1 MCCDYRGEAVDRL
14 KTVVK
19 HGRNGSQ
26 NGSKRKNMSQMVSK
40 KRSSGQ
46 CCSSAMTGTCLRCS
60 CVMKGTPC
68 SSCVPSRYGRCLNG
82 YLAVNVASDN
92 ESERSDG
99 DGDGNELGR
108 CLAMQKGM
116 SCSVRASGR
125 LSVK

>member
-1 MCCDYRGEAVDRL
+1 M
-14 KTVVK
+14 
-19 HGRNGSQ
+19 
-26 NGSKRKNMSQMVSK
+26 
-40 KRSSGQ
+40 KRSSGR
-46 CCSSAMTGTCLRCS
+46 CCACAMTGTCLRCS

-92 ESERSDG
+92 ESDRSDGDG

-116 SCSVRASGR
+116 SCEDGDSTGSQLPLHSRMEKAFGGVMLNSDGSDSDDKW
-125 LSVK
+125 LC